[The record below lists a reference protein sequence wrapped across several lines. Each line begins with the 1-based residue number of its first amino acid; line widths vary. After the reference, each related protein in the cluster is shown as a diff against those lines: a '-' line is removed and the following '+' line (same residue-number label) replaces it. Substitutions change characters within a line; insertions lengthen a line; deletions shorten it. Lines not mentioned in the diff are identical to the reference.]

1 MTMEKC
7 PVCKE
12 QARGKYWC
20 SNCHTVYTCPAPRCE
35 APNHRRDAKVCS
47 KCSLIFEDYITNRK
61 MYRKCPK
68 CKKKQGL
75 SDPQCKYCRYWFNCP
90 SCGHK
95 VPSTSMMTCPR
106 CATSL
111 R

>member
-1 MTMEKC
+1 MEKC

-12 QARGKYWC
+12 ESKGKYFC
-20 SNCHTVYTCPAPRCE
+20 QNCKAVFLCPAQNCEFEIRKRDLDNCPRCG
-35 APNHRRDAKVCS
+35 
-47 KCSLIFEDYITNRK
+47 LIFADYIDKKK
-61 MYRKCPK
+61 MYRMCPK
-68 CKKKQGL
+68 CKKKQGV
-75 SDPQCKYCRYWFNCP
+75 SDPQCRYCRYWFSCP
-90 SCGHK
+90 TCGHK